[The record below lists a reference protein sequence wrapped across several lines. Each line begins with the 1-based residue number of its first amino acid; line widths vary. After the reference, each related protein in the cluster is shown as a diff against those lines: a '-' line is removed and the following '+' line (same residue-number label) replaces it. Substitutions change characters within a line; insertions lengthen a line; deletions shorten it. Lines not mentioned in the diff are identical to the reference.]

1 MQTNHN
7 AVNPFFLSTKGYGI
21 LWDNYSE
28 TQFDNETDINTLV
41 LRSEVA
47 DEINYYFVYAENSDG
62 IIADYRMLTGH
73 APLYGK
79 WAYGYWQSKER
90 YKSQDD
96 ILGVAKEYRERK
108 IPIDNIVQDWQYW
121 KKGYWNDMKFDKE
134 RFPSPK
140 KMIQEIHDLNF
151 HYMINIWPGS
161 DK

>member
-47 DEINYYFVYAENSDG
+47 DEINYYFVYAENSEWYNCWLQN
-62 IIADYRMLTGH
+62 AYRVMLPFTV
-73 APLYGK
+73 K

-96 ILGVAKEYRERK
+96 ILGGCQRVIENVKFPLTILCK
-108 IPIDNIVQDWQYW
+108 TGNIG

-134 RFPSPK
+134 RFPLS
-140 KMIQEIHDLNF
+140 
-151 HYMINIWPGS
+151 
-161 DK
+161 